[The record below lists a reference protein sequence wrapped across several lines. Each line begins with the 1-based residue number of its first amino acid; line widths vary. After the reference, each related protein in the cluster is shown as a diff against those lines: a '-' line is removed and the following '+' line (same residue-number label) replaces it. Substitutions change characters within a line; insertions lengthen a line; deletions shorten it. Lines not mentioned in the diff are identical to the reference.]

1 MSFDK
6 IIRSDVIRKKK
17 EIEVGEYKFYANELN
32 FPERLA
38 LSVSQN
44 ISEQFTA
51 LVINSITDQE
61 GKHMTSEQ
69 ALNLPDDVFDK
80 FLGAALELNKVEQS
94 EKN

>member
-6 IIRSDVIRKKK
+6 IIKSDVIRKKK

-38 LSVSQN
+38 LSVTQN
-44 ISEQFTA
+44 VAEQFTS

-69 ALNLPDDVFDK
+69 ASNLPDNVFDK
-80 FLGAALELNKVEQS
+80 FLAAALELNKVEQS

>member
-6 IIRSDVIRKKK
+6 IIQCDVIRKKK
-17 EIEVGEYKFYANELN
+17 ELEIGEYKFYANELN

-38 LSVSQN
+38 LSVTAN
-44 ISEQFTA
+44 VSEQFTT

-61 GKHMTSEQ
+61 GKHMTREQ

-80 FLGAALELNKVEQS
+80 FLAAALELNKVEQS

>member
-6 IIRSDVIRKKK
+6 ITKSDVVRKKQ

-38 LSVSQN
+38 LSVSPN
-44 ISEQFTA
+44 VSEQFTA
-51 LVINSITDQE
+51 LIVNSITDQD
-61 GKHMTSEQ
+61 GTHMTREQ
-69 ALNLPDDVFDK
+69 ALNLPDEVFDK
-80 FLGAALELNKVEQS
+80 FLAVALELNKVEKT